1 MKVLRLVPLVLILAA
16 CSSVKVPSLSPY
28 RIDVQ
33 QGNALEQES
42 VDKLKPGL
50 TRSQVR
56 FLLGTPL
63 VVDPFHANRWDY
75 VYNFRK
81 GGKLTEERRLVLF
94 FNGDV
99 LARIEAEGFPPRGDV
114 PEAQPAAASEKPAEP
129 ARAAAAEPAPAAAPP
144 VETARLVEPAPVT
157 AVAEPAPAVA
167 QAPETAQPAQPAPAA
182 VAAGKPSAPAP
193 QPKAEPAPAAVQPVP
208 AQTSSSAER
217 SLDETSIVS
226 PLGSAQAKAPR
237 KPAAVSETP
246 PDSVA
251 LQPEDNAAALKPF
264 VMPEF
269 PNASS
274 ASSSPEEQIAAA
286 LNAWASAWRARDED
300 AYFSAYAAN
309 FRPEGGQS
317 RAEWEKRRRLL
328 LGVSRNIDI
337 KIEGVA
343 TEIVSENKAIVSFK
357 QLYRSDTYQDA
368 VIKQMK
374 FVRVDNLWLIE
385 EEQVLAPIRVKK

>member
-1 MKVLRLVPLVLILAA
+1 MKVLHLFPLVLALAA
-16 CSSVKVPSLSPY
+16 CSSVSVPLSPY

-63 VVDPFHANRWDY
+63 VVDPFHTNRWDY

-99 LARIEAEGFPPRGDV
+99 LARIEAEGFPPRGEALAAQ
-114 PEAQPAAASEKPAEP
+114 PEAAAEKPAEP
-129 ARAAAAEPAPAAAPP
+129 AKPAVTEPAPAARPP
-144 VETARLVEPAPVT
+144 VETAKLVEPAPVT
-157 AVAEPAPAVA
+157 AVA
-167 QAPETAQPAQPAPAA
+167 
-182 VAAGKPSAPAP
+182 VAAEKPAAPAP
-193 QPKAEPAPAAVQPVP
+193 QPRADPAPAAVQPAP
-208 AQTSSSAER
+208 AQTAPPAER
-217 SLDETSIVS
+217 SLDETSVVQ
-226 PLGSAQAKAPR
+226 PLDATQAKAPR

-251 LQPEDNAAALKPF
+251 LQSEDNAAALKPF

-269 PNASS
+269 PNASNPGS
-274 ASSSPEEQIAAA
+274 QEEQIAAA

-300 AYFSAYAAN
+300 GYFSAYAAN

-343 TEIVSENKAIVSFK
+343 TEIVSESQAIVSFK

-385 EEQVLAPIRVKK
+385 EEKVLAPVRVNK